1 MNMINSDR
9 RLTSVVAVCEHGADC
24 HTGLEPSMASAPEA
38 SRAWLL
44 IEHPGPWP
52 HEAAGATQPAPL
64 AALVQ
69 SAEEFGVRV
78 QLIRRPGRRE
88 VGDVRSVFL
97 GWTAGDAPWLRY
109 AQVSASAPELAERD
123 LKELAA
129 GIIPSFGVVWDDPLY
144 LVCTHGKRN
153 VCCARLGG
161 PLAQA
166 LAARHPG
173 PVWETT
179 HVGGHRFAANLV
191 LLPHGLYYGP
201 VTVGLAAAA
210 IDAYQRG
217 SVVADRY
224 RGRAGQP
231 RADQEADYAR
241 LAEGGAL
248 PLALGAADFHDR
260 EDSLVSAG
268 LVRK

>member
-1 MNMINSDR
+1 
-9 RLTSVVAVCEHGADC
+9 VVAVCEHGADC

-52 HEAAGATQPAPL
+52 HEAADAAQPAPL

-78 QLIRRPGRRE
+78 HLIRRPGRRQ
-88 VGDVRSVFL
+88 
-97 GWTAGDAPWLRY
+97 AGD
-109 AQVSASAPELAERD
+109 
-123 LKELAA
+123 
-129 GIIPSFGVVWDDPLY
+129 
-144 LVCTHGKRN
+144 
-153 VCCARLGG
+153 
-161 PLAQA
+161 
-166 LAARHPG
+166 
-173 PVWETT
+173 T

-217 SVVADRY
+217 SVVVDRY

-231 RADQEADYAR
+231 RADQEAEYAR
-241 LAEGGAL
+241 LPEGGAL
-248 PLALGAADFHDR
+248 SLGLSACGLGAP
-260 EDSLVSAG
+260 G
-268 LVRK
+268 

>member
-1 MNMINSDR
+1 
-9 RLTSVVAVCEHGADC
+9 
-24 HTGLEPSMASAPEA
+24 MASAPEA

-44 IEHPGPWP
+44 IEHAGPWP
-52 HEAAGATQPAPL
+52 HEAADAAQPAPL
-64 AALVQ
+64 AELVK

-78 QLIRRPGRRE
+78 QLIRRPGRRQ
-88 VGDVRSVFL
+88 VGDARAVFL
-97 GWTAGDAPWLRY
+97 GWTAGSEPFLRH
-109 AQVSASAPELAERD
+109 AEVSASAPELAERD

-129 GIIPSFGVVWDDPLY
+129 GNMPSFGVAWDDPVF
-144 LVCTHGKRN
+144 LVCTNGKRN

-173 PVWETT
+173 QVWETT

-191 LLPHGLYYGP
+191 LLPHGVYYGP
-201 VTVGLAAAA
+201 VTLGLAAAA

-217 SVVADRY
+217 SVVVDRY
-224 RGRAGQP
+224 RGRAGQA
-231 RADQEADYAR
+231 RADQEAEYAR

-248 PLALGAADFHDR
+248 SLALGEAAR
-260 EDSLVSAG
+260 GEAGGGGGEDGG
-268 LVRK
+268 LEWVRPGLGDPGG

>member
-1 MNMINSDR
+1 
-9 RLTSVVAVCEHGADC
+9 V
-24 HTGLEPSMASAPEA
+24 
-38 SRAWLL
+38 
-44 IEHPGPWP
+44 
-52 HEAAGATQPAPL
+52 
-64 AALVQ
+64 LVQ

-78 QLIRRPGRRE
+78 HLIRRPGRRQA
-88 VGDVRSVFL
+88 GDVRSVFL
-97 GWTAGDAPWLRY
+97 GWTAGDTPWLRY
-109 AQVSASAPELAERD
+109 AQGVRVSPETDRTRPEGAGGRD
-123 LKELAA
+123 HA
-129 GIIPSFGVVWDDPLY
+129 SFGVVWDDPLY

-201 VTVGLAAAA
+201 VTVALAAAA

-217 SVVADRY
+217 SVVVDRY

-231 RADQEADYAR
+231 
-241 LAEGGAL
+241 
-248 PLALGAADFHDR
+248 
-260 EDSLVSAG
+260 
-268 LVRK
+268 

>member
-1 MNMINSDR
+1 MNMINRDR
-9 RLTSVVAVCEHGADC
+9 RLTGVVAVCEHGADC

-52 HEAAGATQPAPL
+52 HEAADAAQPAPL

-78 QLIRRPGRRE
+78 HLIRRPGRRQA
-88 VGDVRSVFL
+88 GDARAVFL

-109 AQVSASAPELAERD
+109 AQVSASAPELTERD

-129 GIIPSFGVVWDDPLY
+129 GIMPSFGVAWDDPLY

-153 VCCARLGG
+153 VCCARLGV

-217 SVVADRY
+217 SVVVDRY

-231 RADQEADYAR
+231 QADQEAEYAR

-248 PLALGAADFHDR
+248 SLGLTACGF
-260 EDSLVSAG
+260 S
-268 LVRK
+268 